1 MGLMQL
7 VNISALN
14 FMWVVIPAFA
24 AGAYTPT
31 ISLERRLFYRER
43 NDGLY
48 RTTTYLACK
57 MLEELAIMVAI
68 SAIVSVMVYFSV
80 QVRCWCI
87 VSVCVHACWDER
99 DSEVL
104 REIVRC

>member
-1 MGLMQL
+1 MVGVMQL

-31 ISLERRLFYRER
+31 ISLERNLFYRER

-57 MLEELAIMVAI
+57 MIEELLIMVVF
-68 SAIVSVMVYFSV
+68 SVIVAVMVWFV
-80 QVRCWCI
+80 VEVWC
-87 VSVCVHACWDER
+87 
-99 DSEVL
+99 
-104 REIVRC
+104 

>member
-1 MGLMQL
+1 MQL

-57 MLEELAIMVAI
+57 MVEELIIMVAF
-68 SAIVSVMVYFSV
+68 SVIVSVMVYFV
-80 QVRCWCI
+80 VEVR
-87 VSVCVHACWDER
+87 VCFGDVC
-99 DSEVL
+99 
-104 REIVRC
+104 